1 MDYFEYKNGKLVAE
15 DVTISAIA
23 EAVGTPFYC
32 YSATTIENQFSALKN
47 ALAGLPATIC
57 YAVKANSNIA
67 VIKLLAD
74 MGAGAD
80 VVSSGELTRA
90 LKAGVPAKKI
100 VFSGVGKTA
109 DELTHALKE
118 NILQINI
125 ESEPELI
132 ALNKIAGVMNKK
144 AQVALR
150 INPDIDAETHNKIS
164 TGRSEDKFGI
174 EWIQLNDVI
183 RRAKKLKNIEI
194 IGLAMHIGSQLTKL
208 DPFKQAFIRLERI
221 VKELRTNGHNIAR
234 LDLGGGLGISYDG
247 LPTPTPAEYGKL
259 VKTVF
264 KDLNCDLLFEP
275 GRFIVGDSG
284 ILVTQVIYVKT
295 GTTRRFVILDAAMND
310 LMRPCLYD
318 AQHSIMSLVETKE
331 DSNLERVDVVGPVCE
346 TGDTFATDIELPEI
360 VAGDFLAIRSAG
372 AYGAVMSS
380 TYNSRS
386 LIPEIMVK
394 DNAFSIV
401 RQRITPETLLGY
413 EHLPGWNTEI

>member
-1 MDYFEYKNGKLVAE
+1 MGHPF
-15 DVTISAIA
+15 IA
-23 EAVGTPFYC
+23 TQRPLFK
-32 YSATTIENQFSALKN
+32 TQFSDLKN

-174 EWIQLNDVI
+174 EWIH
-183 RRAKKLKNIEI
+183 IE
-194 IGLAMHIGSQLTKL
+194 
-208 DPFKQAFIRLERI
+208 
-221 VKELRTNGHNIAR
+221 
-234 LDLGGGLGISYDG
+234 
-247 LPTPTPAEYGKL
+247 
-259 VKTVF
+259 
-264 KDLNCDLLFEP
+264 
-275 GRFIVGDSG
+275 
-284 ILVTQVIYVKT
+284 
-295 GTTRRFVILDAAMND
+295 
-310 LMRPCLYD
+310 
-318 AQHSIMSLVETKE
+318 
-331 DSNLERVDVVGPVCE
+331 
-346 TGDTFATDIELPEI
+346 
-360 VAGDFLAIRSAG
+360 
-372 AYGAVMSS
+372 
-380 TYNSRS
+380 
-386 LIPEIMVK
+386 
-394 DNAFSIV
+394 
-401 RQRITPETLLGY
+401 
-413 EHLPGWNTEI
+413 

>member
-1 MDYFEYKNGKLVAE
+1 MDYFKYKNGALFAE
-15 DVTISAIA
+15 DVTVSKIA
-23 EAVGTPFYC
+23 EEIGTPFYC
-32 YSATTIENQFSALKN
+32 YSAITIENQFSDLKN
-47 ALAGLPATIC
+47 ALAGLPTTIC

-109 DELTHALKE
+109 NELTHALKE

-132 ALNKIAGVMNKK
+132 ALNEIAGVMNKK

-150 INPDIDAETHNKIS
+150 INPDVDAETHNKIS

-174 EWIQLNDVI
+174 EWIHINNVI
-183 RRAKKLKNIEI
+183 SQAKKLKNIEI

-208 DPFKQAFIRLERI
+208 DPFKQAFIRLRQI
-221 VKELRTNGHNIAR
+221 VKDLRANGHKITR

-247 LPTPTPAEYGKL
+247 LQAPSPAEYGKL
-259 VKTVF
+259 VKATF

-284 ILVTQVIYVKT
+284 ILVTQVIYVKN
-295 GTTRRFVILDAAMND
+295 GTTRRFLILDAAMND

-318 AQHSIMSLVETKE
+318 AQHRIMPLMKNN
-331 DSNLERVDVVGPVCE
+331 DGNNLERVDVVGPVCE
-346 TGDTFATDIELPEI
+346 TGDTFATEIELPAT
-360 VAGDFLAIRSAG
+360 VAGDLLAIRSAG

-380 TYNSRS
+380 TYNSRP
-386 LIPEIMVK
+386 LIPEVMVK
-394 DNAFSIV
+394 GNAFSII
-401 RQRITPETLLGY
+401 RQRMTPETLLEY
-413 EHLPGWNTEI
+413 ENLPDWNR

>member
-1 MDYFEYKNGKLVAE
+1 MDYFKYKNGALFAE
-15 DVTISAIA
+15 DVTVSKITEEI
-23 EAVGTPFYC
+23 GTPFYC
-32 YSATTIENQFSALKN
+32 YSAITIENQFSDLKN
-47 ALAGLPATIC
+47 ALAGLPTTIC

-100 VFSGVGKTA
+100 VFSGVGKTTN
-109 DELTHALKE
+109 ELTHALKE

-132 ALNKIAGVMNKK
+132 ALNEIAGVMNKK

-150 INPDIDAETHNKIS
+150 INPDVDAETHNKIS

-174 EWIQLNDVI
+174 EWIHTNDVI
-183 RRAKKLKNIEI
+183 SRAKKLKNIEI

-208 DPFKQAFIRLERI
+208 DPFKQAFIRLGQI
-221 VKELRTNGHNIAR
+221 VKDLRANGHKITR

-247 LPTPTPAEYGKL
+247 LPAPTPAEYGKL
-259 VKTVF
+259 VKATF

-284 ILVTQVIYVKT
+284 ILVTQVIYVKN
-295 GTTRRFVILDAAMND
+295 GTTRRFLILDAAMND
-310 LMRPCLYD
+310 LMRPCL
-318 AQHSIMSLVETKE
+318 
-331 DSNLERVDVVGPVCE
+331 
-346 TGDTFATDIELPEI
+346 
-360 VAGDFLAIRSAG
+360 
-372 AYGAVMSS
+372 
-380 TYNSRS
+380 
-386 LIPEIMVK
+386 
-394 DNAFSIV
+394 
-401 RQRITPETLLGY
+401 
-413 EHLPGWNTEI
+413 